1 MAIDRPAVDGP
12 VADASTDAVTDG
24 RVAIDADASAEDAA
38 AVTRAWVEA
47 NVPAAWREAAP
58 GGPAAIREVR
68 SRADYEAWYPVFGRS
83 GLVAPTWPV
92 AYGGLDVGRSVA
104 RAIDAELAPYNLGRL
119 NPLGLNLAAPA
130 LFAHGTEEQRLRFL
144 PPIVRNEEV
153 WCQLFSEP
161 GAGSDLA
168 SLATRAE
175 RDGDEWVLTGQKVWT
190 TWAHLADYGVCLART
205 DADVPKRKGIT
216 YFLVD
221 LRQPGVEVR
230 PLRHITGEIDFNE
243 VFLDAARVPDAQ
255 RVGEVGDGWR
265 VANATLSGE
274 RQMVS
279 GSGSGGVDRIG
290 GSGAARL
297 LERAGGA
304 DAVARQELMKAYSE
318 ERIRAWT
325 NERVRAGVKAGRSP
339 GPESSIGKVHQGSLN
354 QRIQLLATDLLGPAA
369 MAWEASDGD
378 GAPAG
383 HGDAGERYASS
394 LPYEVKGMLRSRA
407 NTIEGGTTEV
417 NKNIVGERVLGLPR
431 EPDPW
436 QGASWRDVPRS

>member
-1 MAIDRPAVDGP
+1 MTALPIGPDTPEAEAVAT
-12 VADASTDAVTDG
+12 VQ
-24 RVAIDADASAEDAA
+24 
-38 AVTRAWVEA
+38 AWVDEH
-47 NVPAAWREAAP
+47 VPAGWREAAAR

-68 SRADYEAWYPVFGRS
+68 SRADYEAWYPRFGAS
-83 GLVAPTWPV
+83 GLVAATWPV
-92 AYGGLDVGRSVA
+92 AYGGLDLSRSVA
-104 RAIDAELAPYNLGRL
+104 RVVEAVLAPFNLGRL

-144 PPIVRNEEV
+144 PPIVRNEER

-175 RDGDEWVLTGQKVWT
+175 RDGDEWVVTGQKVWT
-190 TWAHLADYGVCLART
+190 TWAHTSDFGVLLART
-205 DADVPKRKGIT
+205 DPGAPKRKGIT

-221 LRQPGVEVR
+221 LRQPGVDVR
-230 PLRHITGEIDFNE
+230 PLRHIGGEIDFNE
-243 VFLDAARVPDAQ
+243 VFLDRARVPDDQ
-255 RVGEVGDGWR
+255 RVGEVGAGWR

-290 GSGAARL
+290 GAGAGRL
-297 LERAGGA
+297 VRIAAERGA
-304 DAVARQELMKAYSE
+304 TPTQRQAVVRAWSE

-325 NERVRAGVKAGRSP
+325 NERVRAGVRAGRSP
-339 GPESSIGKVHQGSLN
+339 GPESSVGKVHQGELN
-354 QRIQLLATDLLGPAA
+354 QRIQLLATDLLGVGATAWPASGP
-369 MAWEASDGD
+369 WSD
-378 GAPAG
+378 A
-383 HGDAGERYASS
+383 

-436 QGASWRDVPRS
+436 HDAAWSEVPR

>member
-1 MAIDRPAVDGP
+1 
-12 VADASTDAVTDG
+12 
-24 RVAIDADASAEDAA
+24 
-38 AVTRAWVEA
+38 
-47 NVPAAWREAAP
+47 
-58 GGPAAIREVR
+58 
-68 SRADYEAWYPVFGRS
+68 
-83 GLVAPTWPV
+83 
-92 AYGGLDVGRSVA
+92 
-104 RAIDAELAPYNLGRL
+104 
-119 NPLGLNLAAPA
+119 
-130 LFAHGTEEQRLRFL
+130 
-144 PPIVRNEEV
+144 VRNEER

-175 RDGDEWVLTGQKVWT
+175 RDGDEWVVTGQKVWT
-190 TWAHLADYGVCLART
+190 TWAHVSDFGVLLART
-205 DADVPKRKGIT
+205 EPSAPKRKGIT

-230 PLRHITGEIDFNE
+230 PLRHIGGEIDFNE
-243 VFLDAARVPDAQ
+243 VFLDGARVPDTQ

-290 GSGAARL
+290 GAGAERL
-297 LERAGGA
+297 VRIAAEHGA
-304 DAVARQELMKAYSE
+304 TPSQRQAIVQAWSE

-325 NERVRAGVKAGRSP
+325 NERVRAGVRSGRAP
-339 GPESSIGKVHQGSLN
+339 GPESSIGKVHQGELN
-354 QRIQLLATDLLGPAA
+354 QRIQLLATDLLGAGA
-369 MAWEASDGD
+369 TAWSASGD
-378 GAPAG
+378 WAEG
-383 HGDAGERYASS
+383 

-436 QGASWRDVPRS
+436 PDAAWSEVPR